1 VKKRMKA
8 SPLLSVIIPSFN
20 QVEGLEKT
28 ARAYQYWRVNE
39 QPVDQPHLEIIVAD
53 GASTDGTQEWLN
65 DNKDLFDKI
74 SIDPDSG
81 IYEGMHNGLR
91 LATSKWVLFMGTG
104 DIPVP
109 EGLEKALSA
118 IESTTKSTPKMF
130 AFGVHLLPPRE
141 PGVPEFYSPSWGN
154 SLLWRNTIHHQGAI
168 YSREL
173 LGENPFYLQFPVLAD
188 YHLHLRIWK
197 SKVICNCHSFI
208 ISEVA
213 PGGVSRNFSRGLYR
227 EEREM
232 KSTVLTSLEYLPQI
246 LFTRFK
252 WLFKKLSK

>member
-1 VKKRMKA
+1 MKA
-8 SPLLSVIIPSFN
+8 SPLLSVKIPSFN

-91 LATSKWVLFMGTG
+91 LATGKWVLFMGTG

-130 AFGVHLLPPRE
+130 AF
-141 PGVPEFYSPSWGN
+141 
-154 SLLWRNTIHHQGAI
+154 
-168 YSREL
+168 
-173 LGENPFYLQFPVLAD
+173 
-188 YHLHLRIWK
+188 
-197 SKVICNCHSFI
+197 
-208 ISEVA
+208 
-213 PGGVSRNFSRGLYR
+213 
-227 EEREM
+227 
-232 KSTVLTSLEYLPQI
+232 
-246 LFTRFK
+246 
-252 WLFKKLSK
+252 